1 MGNNFK
7 IDFSGLEKFQKEL
20 NQKVQNFNSKQ
31 KTFADIF
38 DSSFMNT
45 YTKFSNIDDF
55 FNNGGFV
62 INSKEDLENIN
73 ESDLD
78 KYVSNN
84 STFSSWNEMQ
94 KTASVEYAKKQL
106 F

>member
-1 MGNNFK
+1 MSFN
-7 IDFSGLEKFQKEL
+7 IDLSGLENFKKEL
-20 NQKVQNFNSKQ
+20 NQKVQNFNSTS

-55 FNNGGFV
+55 FNSGGFTV
-62 INSKEDLENIN
+62 NLKEDLENIN
-73 ESDLD
+73 KSDLD

-84 STFSSWNEMQ
+84 SKFSSWNEMQ

>member
-1 MGNNFK
+1 MSFNINL
-7 IDFSGLEKFQKEL
+7 SGLENFQKEL
-20 NQKVQNFNSKQ
+20 NKKVQDFNSKP

-38 DSSFMNT
+38 NSSFMNT
-45 YTKFSNIDDF
+45 YTKFSNINDF
-55 FNNGGFV
+55 FDNGGFT

-73 ESDLD
+73 ETDLD
-78 KYVSNN
+78 IYVSSN
-84 STFSSWNEMQ
+84 SSFSSWNEMQ

>member
-1 MGNNFK
+1 MSFNIK
-7 IDFSGLEKFQKEL
+7 LSGLDKFQKEL
-20 NQKVQNFNSKQ
+20 NQKVQNFNSKP

-55 FNNGGFV
+55 FDNGGFV

>member
-1 MGNNFK
+1 MSLNINL
-7 IDFSGLEKFQKEL
+7 SGLENFQKDL
-20 NQKVQNFNSKQ
+20 NKKVQNLNSKS

-55 FNNGGFV
+55 FGHGGFS
-62 INSKEDLENIN
+62 ISSKEDLKNIN
-73 ESDLD
+73 ETDLD

-84 STFSSWNEMQ
+84 STFNSWNEMQ
-94 KTASVEYAKKQL
+94 KTASVEYVKKQL

>member
-1 MGNNFK
+1 MSFNINL
-7 IDFSGLEKFQKEL
+7 SGLENFQKEL
-20 NQKVQNFNSKQ
+20 NKKVQDFNSKP

-38 DSSFMNT
+38 NSSFMNT
-45 YTKFSNIDDF
+45 YTKFSNINDF
-55 FNNGGFV
+55 FSNGGFI

-73 ESDLD
+73 ETDLD
-78 KYVSNN
+78 MYVSNN
-84 STFSSWNEMQ
+84 SSFSSWNEMQ

>member
-1 MGNNFK
+1 MSFN
-7 IDFSGLEKFQKEL
+7 IDLSGLEKFKKEL
-20 NQKVQNFNSKQ
+20 NQKVQNFNSKP
-31 KTFADIF
+31 KTFADVF

-45 YTKFSNIDDF
+45 YTKFSSIDDF
-55 FNNGGFV
+55 FNNGGFS